1 MPIVTRPSKCASGVV
16 SSTSS
21 ASSASSRPCSSGWGA
36 GGCAMELRAVL
47 RPPPLK
53 RFPPRSSLRGLQ
65 VRGIFPATKR
75 HFRQISPRRRLS
87 AARSRRRG
95 DALLPGGLQ
104 RTDPG
109 QAQNVKQDTAR
120 QDGRHRVRHQI
131 KARLKQASS
140 AQPTLPSTRISPL
153 YTVQCTLKST
163 ESHDDSRCCPVYG
176 LRDTFN
182 ALALYSKG

>member
-1 MPIVTRPSKCASGVV
+1 MRLRRGVEHV
-16 SSTSS
+16 E
-21 ASSASSRPCSSGWGA
+21 REQCIQ
-36 GGCAMELRAVL
+36 
-47 RPPPLK
+47 PPLLV
-53 RFPPRSSLRGLQ
+53 RVGCWWLRHGVTCSAAYSTTHLEENLFTTENPPRSSLRGLQ
-65 VRGIFPATKR
+65 VRGIFPVTKR

-140 AQPTLPSTRISPL
+140 TQPTLPSTRISPL

>member
-1 MPIVTRPSKCASGVV
+1 MRLRRGVEHVEREQCIQPPLLVRVGCWWLRHGVTCSAA
-16 SSTSS
+16 SSTTEKVPTSKFS
-21 ASSASSRPCSSGWGA
+21 ARPA
-36 GGCAMELRAVL
+36 
-47 RPPPLK
+47 
-53 RFPPRSSLRGLQ
+53 
-65 VRGIFPATKR
+65 
-75 HFRQISPRRRLS
+75 SPRHLSGDEAAFPTNITPTPAFSCPIAPARGRS
-87 AARSRRRG
+87 AARRASAYG
-95 DALLPGGLQ
+95 SGAS
-104 RTDPG
+104 
-109 QAQNVKQDTAR
+109 AKCKQDTAR

-176 LRDTFN
+176 LRDN